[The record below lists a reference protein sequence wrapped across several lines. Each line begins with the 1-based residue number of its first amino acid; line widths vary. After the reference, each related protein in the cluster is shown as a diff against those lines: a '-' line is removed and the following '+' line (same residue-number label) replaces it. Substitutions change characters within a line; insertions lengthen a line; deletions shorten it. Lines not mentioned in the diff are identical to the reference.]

1 MFFLPRHFSRTQT
14 HTHPR
19 ARFNMDVFQR
29 TGFYTEI
36 VVRRNT
42 FTQRCFHTEMA
53 HTETL
58 LHTHTFI
65 QRSFY
70 AEQLYTQIPSHTEVL
85 LQRNGFTRGA
95 FIYGCFC
102 TGILLHDFRRRARIS
117 RYKSSASRCKTAIS
131 PQLLAIETHFV
142 GTG

>member
-1 MFFLPRHFSRTQT
+1 MMFFLPRHFSRTQT

-29 TGFYTEI
+29 TRFYTEI

-58 LHTHTFI
+58 LHTHTLLFRDHFTLSSFTHRYHHTQRCFYKGMDLHEELLYTDVFAQAYFCMI
-65 QRSFY
+65 SDGGHAFRATRVQQADVKPHFHRSF
-70 AEQLYTQIPSHTEVL
+70 
-85 LQRNGFTRGA
+85 
-95 FIYGCFC
+95 
-102 TGILLHDFRRRARIS
+102 
-117 RYKSSASRCKTAIS
+117 
-131 PQLLAIETHFV
+131 
-142 GTG
+142 